1 MPALG
6 IGLDLNVILAYLFGI
21 VLILF
26 IGKIFL
32 MPLKLVFKLLYNGAI
47 GGIMLYVI
55 NFVGSHFGFT
65 LALNP
70 VTALVAGFLGIP
82 GIVLLILLKLFIN

>member
-1 MPALG
+1 MPAIG
-6 IGLDLNVILAYLFGI
+6 MGLDLNVILAYSFGI
-21 VLILF
+21 VLILV

-32 MPLKLVFKLLYNGAI
+32 MPLKLVFKLIYNGVI

-55 NFVGSHFGFT
+55 NFIGSHFGFT
-65 LALNP
+65 IALNP

-82 GIVLLILLKLFIN
+82 GIVLLILVKLFI

>member
-1 MPALG
+1 MAALG
-6 IGLDLNVILAYLFGI
+6 LDFNVALAYLFGI
-21 VLILF
+21 ALIFF

-32 MPLKLVFKLLYNGAI
+32 MPLRLVFKLIYNAII

-55 NFVGSHFGFT
+55 NFVGAHFGFT

-70 VTALVAGFLGIP
+70 ITALIAGFLGIP
-82 GIVLLILLKLFIN
+82 GIILLVLAKLFIL

>member
-1 MPALG
+1 MPAIG
-6 IGLDLNVILAYLFGI
+6 MGLDLNVILAYLFGI

-32 MPLKLVFKLLYNGAI
+32 MPLKLVFKLLYNGVI

-55 NFVGSHFGFT
+55 NFIGSHFGFT

-82 GIVLLILLKLFIN
+82 GIILLILVKLFI